1 MFLLPSMIGF
11 VVFMLIPTITAIGLS
26 FTDYSGGFPTNFL
39 GLDNYYRAFAS
50 EVFRGSVWVTVKFAV
65 FTVVLQLLLG
75 FTFALLLNSKLIGRN
90 FYRAVIFLPVLLS
103 QVAISLVF
111 LLILHPSK
119 GPVNSFLVSVG
130 LAPQPWLAS
139 PKTALGTIIAVNIWQ
154 SFGYYMVLFLS
165 GLQTINPDL
174 YEAATI
180 DGTNAWQKLR
190 HVTIPM
196 VSPITF
202 LCMILAIINAFRV
215 FDQVFVMTG
224 GQLGGGPAGSTT
236 VLVFE
241 IYRNAFQYFQMG
253 YAATEASILLV
264 LVLVITIVQYHGQ
277 HKWVNYDQ
285 Y

>member
-1 MFLLPSMIGF
+1 MIGF

-26 FTDYSGGFPTNFL
+26 FTDYSGGFTANFL

-50 EVFRGSVWVTVKFAV
+50 EVFRGSVWVTVEFAV

-119 GPVNSFLVSVG
+119 GPVNSLLVSVG
-130 LAPQPWLAS
+130 LNPQPWLAS

-154 SFGYYMVLFLS
+154 SFGYYMVIFLS
-165 GLQTINPDL
+165 GLQTINPEL

-264 LVLVITIVQYHGQ
+264 LVLVVTIVQYHGQ

>member
-202 LCMILAIINAFRV
+202 FCMILAIINAFRV

-264 LVLVITIVQYHGQ
+264 LVLVVTIVQYHGQ
-277 HKWVNYDQ
+277 RKWVNYDQ